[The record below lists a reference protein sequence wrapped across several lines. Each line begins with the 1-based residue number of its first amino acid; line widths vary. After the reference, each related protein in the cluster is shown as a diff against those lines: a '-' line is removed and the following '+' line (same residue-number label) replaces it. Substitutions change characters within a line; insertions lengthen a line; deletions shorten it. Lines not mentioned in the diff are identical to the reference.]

1 MIPKISSWETNLR
14 VDRLWEKAPGINPSQ
29 PVGNG
34 SPNSSLDSFYLNLLL
49 KIMDQILT
57 TARLEPGSGAIPPSF
72 PQDNVPAQIPETEQP
87 AGNCSERQGES
98 KTRIEGQ
105 DFDSLISKAAAKY
118 DLDPALIRAVIQ
130 VESSRNPEAVSPV
143 GAQGLMQ
150 LMPKTAAEM
159 GVTNAFDPA
168 QNIEGGTR
176 YLRQLLNR
184 YQGNRRLALA
194 AYNWGI
200 GNLEKRPEALPKET
214 QQYILKVEKAYNTE
228 ISNRA

>member
-1 MIPKISSWETNLR
+1 MIPKISSWESNLW
-14 VDRLWEKAPGINPSQ
+14 VDRPWEKALGLNPSQ

-34 SPNSSLDSFYLNLLL
+34 SPNSSVDSFFLAFLFQMIE
-49 KIMDQILT
+49 KILAE
-57 TARLEPGSGAIPPSF
+57 ARLEPSSSAIPPPFSLE
-72 PQDNVPAQIPETEQP
+72 DVPVQIPETEKP
-87 AGNCSERQGES
+87 ADRSCELLGAS
-98 KTRIEGQ
+98 KPKTKGQ
-105 DFDSLISKAAAKY
+105 DFDYPIREAAAKY

-130 VESSRNPEAVSPV
+130 VESNRNPEAVSPA

-159 GVTNAFDPA
+159 GVTNPFDPA
-168 QNIEGGTR
+168 QNIEGGSR

-194 AYNWGI
+194 AYNWGM

-214 QQYILKVEKAYNTE
+214 QHYILKVEKAYTE
-228 ISNRA
+228 ILNRA

>member
-1 MIPKISSWETNLR
+1 MIPKIPSWETNLWA
-14 VDRLWEKAPGINPSQ
+14 DRLWEKAPGINPSK

-34 SPNSSLDSFYLNLLL
+34 SPNSSVDSFYLALLL
-49 KIMDQILT
+49 KIIEKTLT
-57 TARLEPGSGAIPPSF
+57 AATLEASGSAIPPSF
-72 PQDNVPAQIPETEQP
+72 RSDNVPVQIPETEQP
-87 AGNCSERQGES
+87 AGSCSERQGES
-98 KTRIEGQ
+98 KTRTEGQ
-105 DFDSLISKAAAKY
+105 DFDSSISEAAAKY

-194 AYNWGI
+194 AYNWGM
-200 GNLEKRPEALPKET
+200 GNLEKHPEALPKET
-214 QQYILKVEKAYNTE
+214 QQYILKVEEAYTE
-228 ISNRA
+228 ILNRA

>member
-1 MIPKISSWETNLR
+1 M
-14 VDRLWEKAPGINPSQ
+14 
-29 PVGNG
+29 
-34 SPNSSLDSFYLNLLL
+34 
-49 KIMDQILT
+49 T
-57 TARLEPGSGAIPPSF
+57 TAGLEPGSSATPSSF
-72 PQDNVPAQIPETEQP
+72 PPDNVPAQIPETEQP
-87 AGNCSERQGES
+87 AGSCYERHGES

-105 DFDSLISKAAAKY
+105 KFDSLVSKAAAKY
-118 DLDPALIRAVIQ
+118 DLDPALVRAVIQ
-130 VESSRNPEAVSPV
+130 VESNRNPGAVSPV

-194 AYNWGI
+194 AYNWGM
-200 GNLEKRPEALPKET
+200 GNLEKHPEALPKET
-214 QQYILKVEKAYNTE
+214 QQYILKVEKAYSTE

>member
-1 MIPKISSWETNLR
+1 MIPKISSWKTNLW
-14 VDRLWEKAPGINPSQ
+14 VDRPWEKAPGINPSQ

-34 SPNSSLDSFYLNLLL
+34 SPNSSMDSFFLALLFEIIE
-49 KIMDQILT
+49 KKLT
-57 TARLEPGSGAIPPSF
+57 SARLEPSSNAIPPPF
-72 PQDNVPAQIPETEQP
+72 PLDNVPTQIPETEQP
-87 AGNCSERQGES
+87 AGSCYARQGES
-98 KTRIEGQ
+98 KTRIKGQ
-105 DFDSLISKAAAKY
+105 DFDSPISEAAAKY

-130 VESSRNPEAVSPV
+130 VESNHNPGAVSPV

-194 AYNWGI
+194 AYNWGM
-200 GNLEKRPEALPKET
+200 GNLENRPEALPKET
-214 QQYILKVEKAYNTE
+214 QQYILKVEKAYSE
-228 ISNRA
+228 ILNRA